1 LFALTNDAL
10 ALAGIYR
17 SKQTQNSTNSIM
29 TTAEQCIVALVRKEN
44 GTHSTFRVHPER
56 MTTLAYDP
64 WGKRAAVVRFA
75 KKLKA
80 MIGAVFVV
88 VVHEDMFPSNGYL
101 HSFAIDLAYDISSL
115 PFVLDAAVK
124 TGFVPA
130 DDSFA
135 RGSSKSDKTDL
146 ADAVDEWDI
155 VDYYNPEMLAT
166 FKKEMKKGK
175 RGSDPFCLFH
185 GDRGKYVFP

>member
-1 LFALTNDAL
+1 MTN
-10 ALAGIYR
+10 
-17 SKQTQNSTNSIM
+17 N
-29 TTAEQCIVALVRKEN
+29 VALKK
-44 GTHSTFRVHPER
+44 GD
-56 MTTLAYDP
+56 TLKLADYCKQAP
-64 WGKRAAVVRFA
+64 FKKQPLYPPF